1 MTTTAT
7 YGRRMRRD
15 RRRHRRLFRMCG
27 APGCRAFAL
36 WRTVRLGGTE
46 GRDGECRY
54 HYAARRTGPA
64 SAELAVAGVFERWIR
79 TLAIPAA
86 VETARGFAYRLL
98 EDVAAGGARAT
109 PELVERLR
117 SWCAA
122 HVDACLRRRARMV
135 FSVDELDD
143 RRLPGRPRK
152 PRPDPNSLAA
162 IRRRDRA
169 WLALFEGELPRRPTN
184 AARAAAD
191 RALLVREIDRLESR
205 VDSLE
210 RLVKSLRPGRWGGR
224 KETE

>member
-1 MTTTAT
+1 MTATTT
-7 YGRRMRRD
+7 YERRMRRD
-15 RRRHRRLFRMCG
+15 RRRHRRVFRLCG
-27 APGCRAFAL
+27 APGCRAMAL
-36 WRTVRLGGTE
+36 ARTVRLGGRD

-54 HYAARRTGPA
+54 HYAERRTGRE
-64 SAELAVAGVFERWIR
+64 SAESAAKGLFERWAR
-79 TLAIPAA
+79 SLSIPSA

-98 EDVAAGGARAT
+98 EDVAAGALAAD
-109 PELVERLR
+109 PELVARFR
-117 SWCAA
+117 AWSAA

-135 FSVDELDD
+135 FEVDVLDD
-143 RRLPGRPRK
+143 RKLPGRPRK

-169 WLALFEGELPRRPTN
+169 WLALFGGELPRRSTN

-191 RALLVREIDRLESR
+191 RALLVREIDRLDSR
-205 VDSLE
+205 IDSLE